1 MPLACRTLRKRK
13 LQLLPFLIS
22 SKNEEAKAGAFAYV
36 AGVGEARTPKEL
48 LVRLR
53 LEVRALAFIILAGW
67 LGDQP
72 FGASDP
78 TDHENPYEQ
87 YRHPLHP
94 TVHSALARRA

>member
-22 SKNEEAKAGAFAYV
+22 SKNEEAKAGAFAY
-36 AGVGEARTPKEL
+36 
-48 LVRLR
+48 VRLR

>member
-22 SKNEEAKAGAFAYV
+22 SQNEEAKAGAFAY
-36 AGVGEARTPKEL
+36 
-48 LVRLR
+48 VRLR

-72 FGASDP
+72 FGATDP

-87 YRHPLHP
+87 YRNPLHP

>member
-22 SKNEEAKAGAFAYV
+22 SQSEEAKAGAFAY
-36 AGVGEARTPKEL
+36 
-48 LVRLR
+48 VRLR

-67 LGDQP
+67 RSDQP

>member
-1 MPLACRTLRKRK
+1 MKRQK
-13 LQLLPFLIS
+13 L
-22 SKNEEAKAGAFAYV
+22 
-36 AGVGEARTPKEL
+36 EL
-48 LVRLR
+48 SLTCRLR

-67 LGDQP
+67 RSDQP